1 MAAVL
6 WDVGAVFVVVIVAAV
21 VVVDA
26 EEVVVAAADA
36 VGIVAAKCF
45 CFQWKV
51 DERPADG
58 RLEKVIDRKTPV
70 NDNLLVVE
78 YSGQ

>member
-1 MAAVL
+1 MRWWLRSYAHSYQFQPPLTAAVL

-21 VVVDA
+21 VVVDV
-26 EEVVVAAADA
+26 EEVVVAAGDA

-51 DERPADG
+51 EDG
-58 RLEKVIDRKTPV
+58 AR
-70 NDNLLVVE
+70 
-78 YSGQ
+78 